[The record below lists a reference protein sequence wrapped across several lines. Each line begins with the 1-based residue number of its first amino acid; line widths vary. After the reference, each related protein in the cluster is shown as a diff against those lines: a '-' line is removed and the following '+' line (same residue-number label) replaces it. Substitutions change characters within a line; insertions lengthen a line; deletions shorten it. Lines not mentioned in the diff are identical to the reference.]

1 MSSILN
7 KLSSRIL
14 SKNIN
19 TDDYKNFL
27 KGQETVYQLGNNNS
41 NVRTPKLLTFI
52 EKMPNKETNAKQRHL
67 IASHAS
73 SPLTPDSEHC
83 FLYRK

>member
-1 MSSILN
+1 MSFILN
-7 KLSSRIL
+7 KLSFRIL
-14 SKNIN
+14 FKNIN
-19 TDDYKNFL
+19 TVKNFL
-27 KGQETVYQLGNNNS
+27 KGQETVYQLDNSNS

-67 IASHAS
+67 IVSHAS
-73 SPLTPDSEHC
+73 SLLTPDSEHC